1 MSPQADARSNRLG
14 NNRPDSD
21 VPGGDMPGSDM
32 PGSDVP
38 GSDVPNGGMP
48 ETGTRRMRDCSGYL
62 DPIDAEIP
70 EGPPPRGH
78 DRSGS
83 RAGRWWV
90 IGAIVLVVW
99 SLWSTGIG
107 REPVLNPPGL
117 QTLRSFWEAALRPDL
132 SAEYLRR
139 TLDATLITVT
149 FALLGTVLASLIGLV
164 GGVLMSE
171 AWWAGGRRGRPA
183 RGGARQ
189 SVRNGARRPGWMLTR
204 IGLGIPRGIHEAVWG
219 IILLVILGRDPLVG
233 ILALTIPF
241 GAITAKVY
249 AEIIDETPSGPYD
262 ALIHAGAGRLQA
274 FVYATLPRIWDDLL
288 AYAFYR
294 FDCAVRSAVIL
305 GMIGAGGL
313 GFELITAFQ
322 GLAYERMWTLIY
334 ALVLLGWVFDRWS
347 ASLRHTG
354 RGRWMR
360 ISALLGLALTVW
372 SVVYLRPDLGRLVSA
387 STWERAGRM
396 AADALPP
403 SLPSTWADLLGDAA
417 ATVQMSVLAVVVG
430 SAIGVVA
437 AFLGVHRPGDGPV
450 RAAVAGACRII
461 LLTIRALSPPVWAL
475 LLLFV
480 VLPGPLPGALAL
492 GLYNAGVLGRLFTEV
507 LETMDRR
514 PVLSLQLLGAGRIAT
529 FVYGVLPLVAG
540 RFTAYALYRWE
551 IAIRETVVVGVVGAG
566 GLGRVLESQRA
577 SFDYSGMLTVVI
589 ALLLLSLL
597 VDLAS
602 ASARRA
608 WR

>member
-1 MSPQADARSNRLG
+1 MSPQADARAGVGERSEEEGPAGRG
-14 NNRPDSD
+14 
-21 VPGGDMPGSDM
+21 PGS
-32 PGSDVP
+32 SAY
-38 GSDVPNGGMP
+38 S
-48 ETGTRRMRDCSGYL
+48 L
-62 DPIDAEIP
+62 A
-70 EGPPPRGH
+70 
-78 DRSGS
+78 GS
-83 RAGRWWV
+83 RADSRAPVRAGPRAGSRSGRRAASRPGRWWV
-90 IGAIVLVVW
+90 AGAVLLVAW
-99 SLWSTGIG
+99 SLWGSGIG
-107 REPVLNPPGL
+107 REPVLNPPGWPS
-117 QTLRSFWEAALRPDL
+117 LRSFFAAALSPDL
-132 SAEYLRR
+132 SADFLRR
-139 TLDATLITVT
+139 TLDATLVT
-149 FALLGTVLASLIGLV
+149 IAFSLLGTVLAVLIGLV

-171 AWWAGGRRGRPA
+171 AWWQRGGRAPGRGAPV
-183 RGGARQ
+183 RGPRSRA
-189 SVRNGARRPGWMLTR
+189 PGWLLTR

-233 ILALTIPF
+233 ILALAIPF
-241 GAITAKVY
+241 GVITAKVY
-249 AEIIDETPSGPYD
+249 AEIIDETPPGPHD
-262 ALIHAGAGRLQA
+262 ALITAGAGRLQA
-274 FVYATLPRIWDDLL
+274 FVYATLPRIWGDLL
-288 AYAFYR
+288 AYGFYR
-294 FDCAVRSAVIL
+294 FDCALRSAVIL

-334 ALVLLGWVFDRWS
+334 ALIALGWLFDRWS
-347 ASLRHTG
+347 ASLRHPG
-354 RGRWMR
+354 RARWKR
-360 ISALLGLALTVW
+360 TSLLLGAALTVG
-372 SVVYLRPDLGRLVSA
+372 SLLYLRPDLARLVSA
-387 STWERAGRM
+387 RTWERAGAM
-396 AADALPP
+396 LADAIPP

-417 ATVQMSVLAVVVG
+417 ATVQMSVLAIVVG
-430 SAIGVVA
+430 SGIGVVA
-437 AFLGVHRPGDGPV
+437 AFLGVHQAGDGPV
-450 RAAVAGACRII
+450 RAAVAALCRML
-461 LLTIRALSPPVWAL
+461 LLTIRAISPPVWAL

-514 PVLSLQLLGAGRIAT
+514 PVLSLQLLGAGRITT

>member
-1 MSPQADARSNRLG
+1 MSPEAGPRSNRLG
-14 NNRPDSD
+14 NNGPDS
-21 VPGGDMPGSDM
+21 G
-32 PGSDVP
+32 VP
-38 GSDVPNGGMP
+38 GSGMPGNGVPNRGMP
-48 ETGTRRMRDCSGYL
+48 ETGTRRIRDCSGHL

-70 EGPPPRGH
+70 EGPLPRGH

-83 RAGRWWV
+83 KAGRWWV
-90 IGAIVLVVW
+90 IGAIVLVAW
-99 SLWSTGIG
+99 SLWGSGIG
-107 REPVLNPPGL
+107 REQVLNPGGWG
-117 QTLRSFWEAALRPDL
+117 TLRSFWEAAIRPDL
-132 SAEYLRR
+132 SADFLAR
-139 TLDATLITVT
+139 TLDATLVTVA
-149 FALLGTVLASLIGLV
+149 FSLLGTVLATIIGLV

-171 AWWAGGRRGRPA
+171 AWWAGSRRGRSARPVRGATRQPA
-183 RGGARQ
+183 RGGAR
-189 SVRNGARRPGWMLTR
+189 RPGWLLTR

-219 IILLVILGRDPLVG
+219 ILLLVVLGRDPLVG
-233 ILALTIPF
+233 ILALAIPF

-274 FVYATLPRIWDDLL
+274 FVYATLPRIWGDLL

-514 PVLSLQLLGAGRIAT
+514 PVRSLELLGAGRAT
-529 FVYGVLPLVAG
+529 TFFYGVVPMVTG

>member
-1 MSPQADARSNRLG
+1 MSPEADARAGVGERSEEEGPAGRG
-14 NNRPDSD
+14 
-21 VPGGDMPGSDM
+21 PGSSAYSLA
-32 PGSDVP
+32 GSWADSPAPVRA
-38 GSDVPNGGMP
+38 GS
-48 ETGTRRMRDCSGYL
+48 
-62 DPIDAEIP
+62 
-70 EGPPPRGH
+70 
-78 DRSGS
+78 RSGRRASS
-83 RAGRWWV
+83 RPGRWWV
-90 IGAIVLVVW
+90 AGAVLLVAW
-99 SLWSTGIG
+99 SLWGSGIG
-107 REPVLNPPGL
+107 REPVLNPPGWPS
-117 QTLRSFWEAALRPDL
+117 LRSFFAAALSPDL
-132 SAEYLRR
+132 SADFLRR
-139 TLDATLITVT
+139 TLDATLVT
-149 FALLGTVLASLIGLV
+149 IAFSLLGTVLAVLIGLV

-189 SVRNGARRPGWMLTR
+189 SVRNGARRPGWLLTR

-233 ILALTIPF
+233 ILALAIPF

-274 FVYATLPRIWDDLL
+274 FVYATLPRIWGNLL

-334 ALVLLGWVFDRWS
+334 ALIALGWLFDRWS
-347 ASLRHTG
+347 ASLRHPG
-354 RGRWMR
+354 RARWKR
-360 ISALLGLALTVW
+360 TSLLLGAALTVG
-372 SVVYLRPDLGRLVSA
+372 SLLYLRPDLARLVSA
-387 STWERAGRM
+387 RTWERAGAM
-396 AADALPP
+396 LADAIPP

-417 ATVQMSVLAVVVG
+417 ATVQMSVLAIVVG
-430 SAIGVVA
+430 SGIGVVA

-514 PVLSLQLLGAGRIAT
+514 PVLSLQLLGAGRITT

>member
-1 MSPQADARSNRLG
+1 MSKAAGPRAEEGTGPRTGAHVDASAREAAR
-14 NNRPDSD
+14 
-21 VPGGDMPGSDM
+21 
-32 PGSDVP
+32 
-38 GSDVPNGGMP
+38 
-48 ETGTRRMRDCSGYL
+48 T
-62 DPIDAEIP
+62 
-70 EGPPPRGH
+70 
-78 DRSGS
+78 GS

-90 IGAIVLVVW
+90 LGAVVLVVW
-99 SLWSTGIG
+99 SLWGSGIG
-107 REPVLNPPGL
+107 RQQVLNPGGWG
-117 QTLRSFWEAALRPDL
+117 TLRAFWGAALTPDL
-132 SAEYLRR
+132 SAEFLRR
-139 TLDATLITVT
+139 TLDATLVTVA
-149 FALLGTVLASLIGLV
+149 FSLLGTVLAVLIGLV

-171 AWWAGGRRGRPA
+171 AWWAGGGRGRSAQGRSRRPV
-183 RGGARQ
+183 RGGARLPVQ
-189 SVRNGARRPGWMLTR
+189 GGRLRLVRGGARRPGWLLTR

-219 IILLVILGRDPLVG
+219 ILLLVVLGRDPLVG
-233 ILALTIPF
+233 VLALAIPF

-274 FVYATLPRIWDDLL
+274 FMYATLPRIWGDLL

-313 GFELITAFQ
+313 GFELVTAFQ

-334 ALVLLGWVFDRWS
+334 ALVLLGWLFDRWS
-347 ASLRHTG
+347 ASLRRPG

-360 ISALLGLALTVW
+360 LSALLGAALTVW

-396 AADALPP
+396 VADAIPP
-403 SLPSTWADLLGDAA
+403 SLPSTWADLLHDAA
-417 ATVQMSVLAVVVG
+417 STVQMSVLAIVVG
-430 SAIGVVA
+430 SLIGVVA
-437 AFLGVHRPGDGPV
+437 AFLGVHHPGDGPV
-450 RAAVAGACRII
+450 RAAVAGVCRVL
-461 LLTIRALSPPVWAL
+461 LLTVRAISPPVWAL

-514 PVLSLQLLGAGRIAT
+514 PLRSLELLGAGRAT
-529 FVYGVLPLVAG
+529 TFFYGVVPMVTG

-589 ALLLLSLL
+589 ALLVLSLL

>member
-1 MSPQADARSNRLG
+1 MSTRADARAGAR
-14 NNRPDSD
+14 
-21 VPGGDMPGSDM
+21 
-32 PGSDVP
+32 
-38 GSDVPNGGMP
+38 
-48 ETGTRRMRDCSGYL
+48 T
-62 DPIDAEIP
+62 
-70 EGPPPRGH
+70 
-78 DRSGS
+78 
-83 RAGRWWV
+83 GRWWV
-90 IGAIVLVVW
+90 IGAVVLVAWSVW
-99 SLWSTGIG
+99 GSGIG
-107 REPVLNPPGL
+107 RQQVLNPGGWG
-117 QTLRSFWEAALRPDL
+117 TLRSFWEAAIRPDL
-132 SAEYLRR
+132 SEGFLTR
-139 TLDATLITVT
+139 TLDATLVTVA
-149 FALLGTVLASLIGLV
+149 FSLLGTVLATIIGLV

-171 AWWAGGRRGRPA
+171 AWWAGSGRSRSAQGGGRWPVRG
-183 RGGARQ
+183 
-189 SVRNGARRPGWMLTR
+189 GARRPGWLLTR

-219 IILLVILGRDPLVG
+219 ILLLVVLGRDPLVG
-233 ILALTIPF
+233 ILALAIPF

-274 FVYATLPRIWDDLL
+274 FLYATLPRIWGDLL

-294 FDCAVRSAVIL
+294 FDCALRSAVIL

-334 ALVLLGWVFDRWS
+334 VLILAGWLFDRWS
-347 ASLRHTG
+347 ASLRRPG
-354 RGRWMR
+354 RRRWMR
-360 ISALLGLALTVW
+360 TSLLLGAVLTVW
-372 SVVYLRPDLGRLVSA
+372 SALYLRPDLGRLVSA
-387 STWERAGRM
+387 ATWERTGRM
-396 AADALPP
+396 VTEAIPP
-403 SLPSTWADLLGDAA
+403 SLPTTGADLLGDAA
-417 ATVQMSVLAVVVG
+417 ATVQMSVLAIVIG

-437 AFLGVHRPGDGPV
+437 AFLGVHHRGDGPV
-450 RAAVAGACRII
+450 RGAVAALCRVL

-514 PVLSLQLLGAGRIAT
+514 PLRALDQLGAGRAAT
-529 FVYGVLPLVAG
+529 FFYGVVPMVTG

-566 GLGRVLESQRA
+566 GLGRVLESERA